1 MNLRLS
7 TFALLLA
14 MGVGAA
20 VPAGAQQVDVNA
32 NVEFGPHNTPLYQT
46 WQPQWDA
53 WRFDHRHVILG
64 TVASFAPYR
73 LTVNRRDGVTQ
84 TVDLKNGT
92 IILPTGA
99 TPTATQRVAVV
110 GYYSKGTFICN
121 RVILRN

>member
-1 MNLRLS
+1 MGCMALRS
-7 TFALLLA
+7 
-14 MGVGAA
+14 
-20 VPAGAQQVDVNA
+20 PA
-32 NVEFGPHNTPLYQT
+32 
-46 WQPQWDA
+46 
-53 WRFDHRHVILG
+53 RH
-64 TVASFAPYR
+64 PR